1 MVIKMKQI
9 TVRNIS
15 PNLAQ
20 ALDRARKIKGKS
32 LNRTVIE
39 LLMQA
44 LGLTAD
50 QTYDNGLDKLAGS
63 SSQEEFED
71 FEKNTVVFEQI
82 DEELWR

>member
-15 PNLAQ
+15 PSLAQ

-50 QTYDNGLDKLAGS
+50 QEYDNGLEKLAGS
-63 SSQEEFED
+63 WSQEEFEE
-71 FEKNTVVFEQI
+71 FEKNTAVFEQI